1 MLVSGEGATGKK
13 LLSKKCPKL
22 SRMQLLSLR
31 SSVQWPR
38 PAWRPRQAS
47 RTSLPRRRRIWKIK
61 LWKQWVKSTVLRLQK
76 SHLSQHMSHHHWTK
90 KEQMRSSRA
99 SKCRRRDVP
108 SSQPKAA
115 SMLSLSGLLWKQAGL
130 ALVNWAR
137 GDATKSQMGAKYGPK
152 KGSFKSGFESCLR
165 KFRDGPAPW
174 SWRLQVKMIGTWEGM
189 VNLRFPLMI
198 WEFSTSPQAIMSV
211 RMSPPIWQIS
221 HQENLCLRHPTRC
234 SRLELSCVHQECIS
248 STFPR
253 LRILHCNVF
262 HSLVWHRYSTNLA
275 RSMRNPR
282 SSNFLFFHQY
292 PNWAWESIFWIAIC
306 FCGTSTCNKVDIFQ
320 VGFFDS
326 TGVPPPCPHHL
337 IFSRKRTSQKQ
348 PGFSSL
354 PSKFHP
360 WELGRKQRCPVSMMG
375 TSNIP
380 IFVCL
385 VADFLRIRS
394 HGKSALNHHL
404 VIVFQPPQANQSMYF
419 SWLLQQCFFDTY
431 VQ

>member
-13 LLSKKCPKL
+13 VLSKKCPKL
-22 SRMQLLSLR
+22 SRKRLLSLR

-47 RTSLPRRRRIWKIK
+47 RTSLLRRRRIWKIK

-76 SHLSQHMSHHHWTK
+76 SHLSQHLSHHHWTK

-152 KGSFKSGFESCLR
+152 KGSFKNGFESCLR

-198 WEFSTSPQAIMSV
+198 WEFSTSPQAIMSI

-262 HSLVWHRYSTNLA
+262 HSLVWHEYSTNLA
-275 RSMRNPR
+275 RSMRKPR

-337 IFSRKRTSQKQ
+337 IFSKTARFFK
-348 PGFSSL
+348 SSL
-354 PSKFHP
+354 EISPLGTWEKTMMPSFNDGNLKYADF
-360 WELGRKQRCPVSMMG
+360 
-375 TSNIP
+375 
-380 IFVCL
+380 CL
-385 VADFLRIRS
+385 FKVIFLRIRS
-394 HGKSALNHHL
+394 HGKSALNHNL
-404 VIVFQPPQANQSMYF
+404 VIF
-419 SWLLQQCFFDTY
+419 SNHLKQIKVCILADFCSNVFFDTY
-431 VQ
+431 VQWV